1 VGCGRWK
8 KKGGSRRRAA
18 WPHSSEDGEPDAG
31 QRRGSVQSGVQRR
44 TVGTWGHTSRR
55 KGRRGVVGGT
65 SAHGHATAG
74 TKRGPVQGGGRAT
87 SRTSTEGPLVVAAK
101 RGHTVAR
108 KKEGNSGLDT
118 GSNEAI
124 PAPRRREGR
133 RRWAREPSG
142 GRGEGV
148 SADGGVAETSA
159 DRHGRRRLWRVV
171 AVGRWPPRRHGK
183 GLRPAGVVGTGIPT
197 LRRTP
202 ELGYWEGAGPAVEQ
216 LVREGRHAGGVPEG
230 ITPGAGTL
238 LVYPCGAGRAG

>member
-1 VGCGRWK
+1 MGCGRWK

-44 TVGTWGHTSRR
+44 TVGT
-55 KGRRGVVGGT
+55 KGPGSVVGGT

-74 TKRGPVQGGGRAT
+74 TKRGPWWPPRGVIRSRGKRRETVGWILGVTKPFRRRGGGR
-87 SRTSTEGPLVVAAK
+87 G
-101 RGHTVAR
+101 GGGGR
-108 KKEGNSGLDT
+108 K
-118 GSNEAI
+118 
-124 PAPRRREGR
+124 
-133 RRWAREPSG
+133 PSG